1 MRLASLLE
9 RSNIAVSLMLLPA
22 GLIVKTQPAPPLR
35 DGVLMEGVDRPPT
48 LEDVAREA
56 GVSRALVSLALR
68 GSTRVS
74 ARSRDRIRD
83 AASRLGY
90 RPNLNARNL
99 AARLSGIL
107 GVLVSDLHNPF
118 FAEVVDGLSAE
129 AAEHGWQV
137 ILATGQAH
145 RAGEQ
150 AALETLLSLRP
161 AGIALTGPVLDRAT
175 IERAAAAVPLVVVN
189 RLLRSDRLDS
199 VTIDEY
205 AGSAL
210 AVRHLVDLGHRRITH
225 IDGGTGAGAT
235 SRRTGYLR
243 AMRRY
248 APGERADVLRG
259 GFTESAGWRATDKL
273 LRSARHADL
282 PSALFVANDY
292 SAVGVLARLAHAG
305 IEVPGDLSVIG
316 FDDAHVA
323 GMLATQLTTVHQPK
337 REMGRIAVTALR
349 SRQAGRT
356 AAQRQVVTPS
366 LVVRSTTAPPAVIT
380 M

>member
-1 MRLASLLE
+1 
-9 RSNIAVSLMLLPA
+9 MLLPRDCHRQDHGA
-22 GLIVKTQPAPPLR
+22 GSPPEWGR
-35 DGVLMEGVDRPPT
+35 MAQSARPPT

-56 GVSRALVSLALR
+56 GVSRALASLALR

-74 ARSRDRIRD
+74 VRSRDRIRD
-83 AASRLGY
+83 AVSRLGY

-99 AARLSGIL
+99 AARLSGIV

-129 AAEHGWQV
+129 AEAHGLQV
-137 ILATGQAH
+137 ILATGHAR
-145 RAGEQ
+145 RAGER

-189 RLLRSDRLDS
+189 RSVRCDRLDS

-210 AVRHLVDLGHRRITH
+210 AVAHLVSLGHRRITH
-225 IDGGTGAGAT
+225 LDGGAGAA

-243 AMRRY
+243 AMRRH
-248 APGERADVLRG
+248 APGAPAEVLPG
-259 GFTESAGWRATDKL
+259 GITESAGWRATDRL
-273 LRSARHADL
+273 LGAVPRREL

-292 SAVGVLARLAHAG
+292 AAIGVLARLTEAA
-305 IEVPGDLSVIG
+305 IDVPGELSVIG
-316 FDDAHVA
+316 FDNAHVA
-323 GMLATQLTTVHQPK
+323 GMLSMQLTTVHQPK
-337 REMGRIAVTALR
+337 QQMGRIAVTALR
-349 SRQAGRT
+349 SRQAGRAT
-356 AAQRQVVTPS
+356 ALRHVVAPS
-366 LVVRSTTAPPAVIT
+366 LVIRSTTAPPPHP
-380 M
+380 

>member
-1 MRLASLLE
+1 ME
-9 RSNIAVSLMLLPA
+9 QVS
-22 GLIVKTQPAPPLR
+22 
-35 DGVLMEGVDRPPT
+35 RPPT

-74 ARSRDRIRD
+74 ASSRDRIRD
-83 AASRLGY
+83 AAARLGY

-99 AARLSGIL
+99 AARLSGII

-129 AAEHGWQV
+129 AGAHGLHV
-137 ILATGQAH
+137 ILATGQAN
-145 RAGEQ
+145 RAGER
-150 AALETLLSLRP
+150 AALDTLLALRP
-161 AGIALTGPVLDRAT
+161 AGVVLTGPVLDSAT
-175 IERAAAAVPLVVVN
+175 IERAATAVPLVVVN

-210 AVRHLVDLGHRRITH
+210 AVSHLVSLGHTRIAH
-225 IDGGTGAGAT
+225 VDGGAGAGAA

-243 AMRRY
+243 AMRQH
-248 APGERADVLRG
+248 AIGDGASVLRG
-259 GFTESAGWRATDKL
+259 GFTEQAGWHATDRL
-273 LRSARHADL
+273 LRAVARRDL
-282 PSALFVANDY
+282 PTALFVANDY
-292 SAVGVLARLAHAG
+292 SAVGVLARLAEAG
-305 IEVPGDLSVIG
+305 IEVPAELSVIG

-337 REMGRIAVTALR
+337 QEMGRIAVTALR

-356 AAQRQVVTPS
+356 VAQRQVVAPS
-366 LVVRSTTAPPAVIT
+366 LVVRSTTAPPAHP
-380 M
+380 

>member
-282 PSALFVANDY
+282 HGRQEPVRVADQPGQPLP
-292 SAVGVLARLAHAG
+292 APAAFPQRL
-305 IEVPGDLSVIG
+305 DLP
-316 FDDAHVA
+316 
-323 GMLATQLTTVHQPK
+323 L
-337 REMGRIAVTALR
+337 
-349 SRQAGRT
+349 
-356 AAQRQVVTPS
+356 AQRDQRDLGRGEGAAEQHEGEHEQGVDQRAAHPGQCTVASPGQ
-366 LVVRSTTAPPAVIT
+366 PGQ
-380 M
+380 

>member
-1 MRLASLLE
+1 MQQMS
-9 RSNIAVSLMLLPA
+9 
-22 GLIVKTQPAPPLR
+22 
-35 DGVLMEGVDRPPT
+35 RPPT

-74 ARSRDRIRD
+74 ATSRGRIHD
-83 AASRLGY
+83 AAARLGY

-129 AAEHGWQV
+129 AATHGLQV
-137 ILATGQAH
+137 ILATGRAH
-145 RAGEQ
+145 QAGER

-161 AGIALTGPVLDRAT
+161 AGIALTGPVLDSAT
-175 IERAAAAVPLVVVN
+175 IERAAIAVPLVVVN
-189 RLLRSDRLDS
+189 RQLRSDRLDS
-199 VTIDEY
+199 VTNDEY

-210 AVRHLVDLGHRRITH
+210 AVSHLVSLGHERITH
-225 IDGGTGAGAT
+225 VDGGAGAGAA

-243 AMRRY
+243 AMQRHSL
-248 APGERADVLRG
+248 GGRAAVLRG
-259 GFTESAGWRATDKL
+259 GFTESAGWQATDRL
-273 LRSARHADL
+273 LRTAHRRDL
-282 PSALFVANDY
+282 PTALYVANDY
-292 SAVGVLARLAHAG
+292 SAVGALARLAEAG
-305 IEVPGDLSVIG
+305 IAVPSELSVVG

-323 GMLATQLTTVHQPK
+323 GMLSTQLTTVHQPK
-337 REMGRIAVTALR
+337 QEMGRIAVAALR

-356 AAQRQVVTPS
+356 TAQRQVVAPS
-366 LVVRSTTAPPAVIT
+366 LVVRSTTAPPARSPR
-380 M
+380 

>member
-1 MRLASLLE
+1 
-9 RSNIAVSLMLLPA
+9 
-22 GLIVKTQPAPPLR
+22 
-35 DGVLMEGVDRPPT
+35 MEQVDRPPT

-74 ARSRDRIRD
+74 ASSRDRIQD
-83 AASRLGY
+83 AVARLGY

-99 AARLSGIL
+99 AAHLSGIL

-129 AAEHGWQV
+129 AAAHGLHV
-137 ILATGQAH
+137 ILATGHANQ
-145 RAGEQ
+145 AGER

-161 AGIALTGPVLDRAT
+161 AGIALTGPVLDSAT
-175 IERAAAAVPLVVVN
+175 IERAAAQVPLVVVN

-210 AVRHLVDLGHRRITH
+210 AVDHLVELGHRRITH
-225 IDGGTGAGAT
+225 VDGGAGAGAA

-243 AMRRY
+243 AMRRHGLGDL
-248 APGERADVLRG
+248 AAVVRG
-259 GFTESAGWRATDKL
+259 GFTESAGWDATDRL
-273 LRSARHADL
+273 LRTVGRRDL
-282 PSALFVANDY
+282 PGALFVANDY
-292 SAVGVLARLAHAG
+292 SAVGVLARLGGAG
-305 IEVPGDLSVIG
+305 IEVPGELSVIG

-323 GMLATQLTTVHQPK
+323 GMLSTQLTTVHQPK
-337 REMGRIAVTALR
+337 QAMGRLAVAALR
-349 SRQAGRT
+349 GRQAGRAT
-356 AAQRQVVTPS
+356 AQRQVVAPS
-366 LVVRSTTAPPAVIT
+366 LVVRGTTAAPGQALS
-380 M
+380 

>member
-1 MRLASLLE
+1 MAQ
-9 RSNIAVSLMLLPA
+9 
-22 GLIVKTQPAPPLR
+22 TH
-35 DGVLMEGVDRPPT
+35 RPPT

-74 ARSRDRIRD
+74 ASSRDRIQD

-99 AARLSGIL
+99 AARLSGFL

-129 AAEHGWQV
+129 AAVHGLQV

-145 RAGEQ
+145 QAGER

-175 IERAAAAVPLVVVN
+175 IERAAIAVPLVVVN

-210 AVRHLVDLGHRRITH
+210 AVDHLVGLGHRRIAH
-225 IDGGTGAGAT
+225 IDGGAGAGAA

-243 AMRRY
+243 AMQRHGL
-248 APGERADVLRG
+248 GEHAVVLRG
-259 GFTESAGWRATDKL
+259 GFTESAGWQATDRL
-273 LRSARHADL
+273 LRTTGRSAGQATQQASL
-282 PSALFVANDY
+282 PSALYVANDY
-292 SAVGVLARLAHAG
+292 SAVGVLARLTSAT
-305 IEVPGDLSVIG
+305 IEVPAEVSVIG

-323 GMLATQLTTVHQPK
+323 GMLHTQLTTVHQPK
-337 REMGRIAVTALR
+337 QEMGRIAVTALR
-349 SRQAGRT
+349 SRQAGRA
-356 AAQRQVVTPS
+356 AAQRHVVPPS
-366 LVVRSTTAPPAVIT
+366 LVIRSTTAPHR
-380 M
+380 

>member
-1 MRLASLLE
+1 MAQTHR
-9 RSNIAVSLMLLPA
+9 
-22 GLIVKTQPAPPLR
+22 QPT
-35 DGVLMEGVDRPPT
+35 RPPT

-74 ARSRDRIRD
+74 ARSRDRIQD

-99 AARLSGIL
+99 AARLSGFL

-129 AAEHGWQV
+129 AAVHALQV

-145 RAGEQ
+145 QAGERT
-150 AALETLLSLRP
+150 ALETLLSLRP
-161 AGIALTGPVLDRAT
+161 AGIVLTGPVLDRAT
-175 IERAAAAVPLVVVN
+175 IERAATAVPLVVVN

-210 AVRHLVDLGHRRITH
+210 AVSHLVDLGHRRIAH
-225 IDGGTGAGAT
+225 IDGGAGAGAA

-243 AMRRY
+243 AMQRH
-248 APGERADVLRG
+248 GLDEHADVLRG
-259 GFTESAGWRATDKL
+259 GFTEAAGWQATDRLLRATGRL
-273 LRSARHADL
+273 SL
-282 PSALFVANDY
+282 PSALYVANDY
-292 SAVGVLARLAHAG
+292 SAVGVLARLAEARL
-305 IEVPGDLSVIG
+305 EVPGELSVIG

-323 GMLATQLTTVHQPK
+323 GMLHTQLTTIHQPK
-337 REMGRIAVTALR
+337 QEMGRIAVAALR

-356 AAQRQVVTPS
+356 APQRHVVPPS
-366 LVVRSTTAPPAVIT
+366 LVVRSTTAPRR
-380 M
+380 